1 MLGADEYH
9 LPKLGLGGV
18 PLTLRL
24 IEIPGA
30 VFLESGPPGPM
41 FEH

>member
-1 MLGADEYH
+1 MLRVDEYH

-24 IEIPGA
+24 IEIPGT
-30 VFLESGPPGPM
+30 VFLESGPLGPM

>member
-1 MLGADEYH
+1 VLRADEYH
-9 LPKLGLGGV
+9 LLKLGLGGV

-24 IEIPGA
+24 IEILRV
-30 VFLESGPPGPM
+30 VFLESSHPGLM